1 MYKQKVKCLFLDN
14 SLDNSQSADVNR
26 GYLSLLL
33 SNSGTL
39 RRVGVHV
46 PWTCDYGPRRV
57 DGLLVSLGGSFVS
70 DIFKLLKVM
79 VKVKKW

>member
-39 RRVGVHV
+39 GRAGVHI
-46 PWTCDYGPRRV
+46 PWTCDHGPRRV
-57 DGLLVSLGGSFVS
+57 DGLASLGECG
-70 DIFKLLKVM
+70 LLIYEPGAQNYIEAPS
-79 VKVKKW
+79 